1 MGICPRDIAEPGS
14 NQFDVY
20 ARKNKRPPVVHGGS
34 DQLAMIL
41 GSDMNATL
49 ADAFQDATAKRH
61 KFLTVEHLLLA
72 LLTDGSARDVLLGVG
87 ADLDS
92 LRSSLDVHIEETTPS
107 ISEEVQDGQ
116 PQPSLGFQRA
126 LRRAVFH
133 VQSHGRKE
141 VTGADVLVAIFGEP
155 ETTAVHLLKQ
165 QNIDLK
171 QQNIERIDIV
181 KPIEGTGDTL
191 ATTEQAEREQQAPPE
206 QAQPRRLGEML
217 VERNAV
223 QQADIDRALQIQRTV
238 GGRLGSLLVRTGA
251 ISEDALLR
259 ALAEQIGALYLA
271 DAEDLPDT
279 MDMYRFMSESS
290 IKMEWF
296 LDNAVL
302 MWRQGED
309 VYCLARDIPDHR
321 VTETLE
327 YFYQATDQ
335 APDQTPEQ
343 TTDQAADPTADPTAP
358 AIRFCLTANHHLDRA
373 LDNVRKERAMES
385 LFAGEAQQLRDLA
398 EQAPVIELV
407 NNLLSQAVDLG
418 ASDIHVEPAEE
429 TFSVRMRLDGVLHT
443 RLTQSKDRFAAVASR
458 IKLISGLDIAER
470 RLPQDGRITERIS
483 GREMDIRVSTVPCA
497 FGESLVLRLLAKE
510 RDDLVFDNLGM
521 EPDHLGLFRGWLGT
535 TNGIV
540 LVTGPTGS
548 GKSTTLA
555 AALEEIDDGVKK
567 IITVEDP
574 VEYQMPNITQMQVH
588 SEIGFT
594 FARALRAIL
603 RQDPDVIMIGEIRD
617 LETAEIAI
625 RSALTGHV
633 VLSTVHTNDAI
644 SSFTRLVDMG
654 VEPFLVAAPVRGVQA
669 QRLVRRA
676 CPNCSVAVPR
686 PALADGYLEA
696 LPAEMLGNHW
706 VAVEGCDHCRHTG
719 YRGRTGIYELVPMS
733 EELQDMIVSGAHLN
747 DLKRLARE
755 QGYRTLVEDGL
766 IKASRGETTVEELM
780 RAMVIDG
787 EAG

>member
-1 MGICPRDIAEPGS
+1 
-14 NQFDVY
+14 
-20 ARKNKRPPVVHGGS
+20 
-34 DQLAMIL
+34 
-41 GSDMNATL
+41 
-49 ADAFQDATAKRH
+49 
-61 KFLTVEHLLLA
+61 
-72 LLTDGSARDVLLGVG
+72 
-87 ADLDS
+87 
-92 LRSSLDVHIEETTPS
+92 
-107 ISEEVQDGQ
+107 
-116 PQPSLGFQRA
+116 
-126 LRRAVFH
+126 
-133 VQSHGRKE
+133 
-141 VTGADVLVAIFGEP
+141 
-155 ETTAVHLLKQ
+155 
-165 QNIDLK
+165 
-171 QQNIERIDIV
+171 
-181 KPIEGTGDTL
+181 
-191 ATTEQAEREQQAPPE
+191 
-206 QAQPRRLGEML
+206 ML

-251 ISEDALLR
+251 ISEEAMLR
-259 ALAEQIGALYLA
+259 TLAEQIGALYLA

-279 MDMYRFMSESS
+279 LDMYRFMSDSS
-290 IKMEWF
+290 IKLEWF

-327 YFYQATDQ
+327 YFYQTSDPTSDQ
-335 APDQTPEQ
+335 ATNQA
-343 TTDQAADPTADPTAP
+343 DQAAPP
-358 AIRFCLTANHHLDRA
+358 IRFCLTANHHLDRA
-373 LDNVRKERAMES
+373 LDNVRKEHAMEK
-385 LFAGEAQQLRDLA
+385 LFASDVQQLRDLA

-429 TFSVRMRLDGVLHT
+429 TFAVRMRLDGVLHT

-458 IKLISGLDIAER
+458 IKLMSGLDIAER

-521 EPDHLGLFRGWLGT
+521 ESDHLEMFRGWLGT

-574 VEYQMPNITQMQVH
+574 VEYQMPTITQMQVH

-633 VLSTVHTNDAI
+633 VMSTVHTNDAI

-676 CPNCSVAVPR
+676 CPNCSVSIPR

-696 LPAEMLGNHW
+696 LPAQMLGNHW
-706 VAVEGCDHCRHTG
+706 VAVDGCDHCRHTG

-733 EELQDMIVSGAHLN
+733 ESLQDMIVSGAHLN
-747 DLKRLARE
+747 DLKRLARD
-755 QGYRTLVEDGL
+755 QGCRTLVEDGL
-766 IKASRGETTVEELM
+766 IKASRGDTTVEELM

-787 EAG
+787 ESG

>member
-1 MGICPRDIAEPGS
+1 MQPEPG
-14 NQFDVY
+14 QT
-20 ARKNKRPPVVHGGS
+20 K
-34 DQLAMIL
+34 
-41 GSDMNATL
+41 
-49 ADAFQDATAKRH
+49 
-61 KFLTVEHLLLA
+61 
-72 LLTDGSARDVLLGVG
+72 
-87 ADLDS
+87 
-92 LRSSLDVHIEETTPS
+92 
-107 ISEEVQDGQ
+107 
-116 PQPSLGFQRA
+116 
-126 LRRAVFH
+126 
-133 VQSHGRKE
+133 
-141 VTGADVLVAIFGEP
+141 
-155 ETTAVHLLKQ
+155 
-165 QNIDLK
+165 
-171 QQNIERIDIV
+171 
-181 KPIEGTGDTL
+181 
-191 ATTEQAEREQQAPPE
+191 
-206 QAQPRRLGEML
+206 RLGEML

-223 QQADIDRALQIQRTV
+223 QRADIDRALQIQRTV

-251 ISEDALLR
+251 ISEDMLLR
-259 ALAEQIGALYLA
+259 TLAEQIGALYLA

-279 MDMYRFMSESS
+279 LDMYRFMSASP
-290 IKMEWF
+290 IQLTWF

-302 MWRQGED
+302 MWQQDEEI
-309 VYCLARDIPDHR
+309 YCLARDIPDHT
-321 VTETLE
+321 VSETLE
-327 YFYQATDQ
+327 YFYQAAAA
-335 APDQTPEQ
+335 APP
-343 TTDQAADPTADPTAP
+343 
-358 AIRFCLTANHHLDRA
+358 IRFCLTANHHLDRA
-373 LDNVRKERAMES
+373 LDNVRKERAMEE
-385 LFAGEAQQLRDLA
+385 LFSGEAQQLRDLA

-429 TFSVRMRLDGVLHT
+429 TFSVRMRVDGVLHS

-510 RDDLVFDNLGM
+510 RDDLVFRNLGM
-521 EPDHLGLFRGWLGT
+521 EPDHLRLFRGWLGT

-574 VEYQMPNITQMQVH
+574 VEYQMPTITQMQVH

-644 SSFTRLVDMG
+644 SSFTRLIDMG

-669 QRLVRRA
+669 QRLVRRV
-676 CPNCSVAVPR
+676 CPNCAVSVPR
-686 PALADGYLEA
+686 PALADGYLDA
-696 LPAEMLGNHW
+696 VPAQMLGNRW
-706 VAVEGCDHCRHTG
+706 VEVEGCDHCRQTG
-719 YRGRTGIYELVPMS
+719 YRGRTGIYELVPMTD
-733 EELQDMIVSGAHLN
+733 ELQELIVSGAHLN
-747 DLKRLARE
+747 DLKRVARE
-755 QGYRTLVEDGL
+755 HGCRTLVEDGL

-780 RAMVIDG
+780 RAMVIDA